1 MISIGQ
7 KTWKDRLLGIIPFSV
22 YAVVYFIEVVIVGEA
37 NGGWHDIYR
46 IQEHLSLY
54 IAIPALLLLALSVS
68 IMIALISNFI
78 TKKRNKKMFLYL
90 RDDLDPIEVKIEAY
104 GLGRMTAQSGER
116 NNIQIPY
123 DILTYLAQ
131 KYNMKTED
139 LMKPF
144 IKGLMMEIEY
154 LDKSG
159 N

>member
-1 MISIGQ
+1 
-7 KTWKDRLLGIIPFSV
+7 
-22 YAVVYFIEVVIVGEA
+22 
-37 NGGWHDIYR
+37 
-46 IQEHLSLY
+46 
-54 IAIPALLLLALSVS
+54 
-68 IMIALISNFI
+68 
-78 TKKRNKKMFLYL
+78 MFLYL

-123 DILTYLAQ
+123 DILTYIAK
-131 KYNMKTED
+131 KYDMKTED